1 MLEFENLISIGQVNF
16 LQGFE
21 CLENIESECV
31 ALDMMQLVTKI
42 TNDIFL

>member
-21 CLENIESECV
+21 CLENIESDSYGV
-31 ALDMMQLVTKI
+31 RSFGYDAIDH
-42 TNDIFL
+42 